1 MESPLSETAREMN
14 VHALCSHYGAAER
27 VRHAHVI
34 SKSNKYR
41 LGKYWWR

>member
-1 MESPLSETAREMN
+1 MESLLSETAREMN
-14 VHALCSHYGAAER
+14 VHALRSHYRADAS

-41 LGKYWWR
+41 LEKYW